1 MERIQAKAKAQA
13 AAKGAAGA
21 AAGAGAAAA
30 DGSGAA
36 DPAQHA
42 LIQGLTGLAV
52 NGKQQPGSAH
62 GRSNS
67 TAFTAGSG
75 AGASSAGSQT
85 RHAATPSGWG
95 FPALFGRPTPV
106 SSAASSSSASSQPGG
121 RDLSFKR
128 PSTTGDSFSME
139 DHELYSGIVSNGTAY
154 AKHGGTGGASASTL
168 LSTGAAASSAHW
180 HLKSLEPSERELVE
194 TEVIK
199 VLMESYFRIVRKTI
213 ADQVPKAIICFLVTR
228 VKKELQAQLVAE
240 LYQASLLDTLLAEAD
255 DIAEKRESCKE
266 LLAILER
273 AMAILNT
280 ARDFNAMSSV

>member
-13 AAKGAAGA
+13 AAKGAVGA

-52 NGKQQPGSAH
+52 NGKQQPGGAH

-67 TAFTAGSG
+67 TAFTTGSG
-75 AGASSAGSQT
+75 AGASSASSQN

-95 FPALFGRPTPV
+95 FPALFGRPTPA
-106 SSAASSSSASSQPGG
+106 SSAASSSASSQPGG

-154 AKHGGTGGASASTL
+154 SKHGGAGASASTL

-199 VLMESYFRIVRKTI
+199 VLMESYFRIVRKTV